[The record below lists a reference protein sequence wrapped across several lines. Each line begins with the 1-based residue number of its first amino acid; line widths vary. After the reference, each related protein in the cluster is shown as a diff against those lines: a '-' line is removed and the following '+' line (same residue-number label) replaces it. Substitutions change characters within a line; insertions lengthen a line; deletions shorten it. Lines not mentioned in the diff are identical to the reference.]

1 MLLQKTGWN
10 VMFVADEFQDGRDFR
25 VQALFQTNCWPR
37 TTGLHNTAPCALICQ
52 FQRNEFL
59 RGIAFSEATE
69 ANSSVYFRLDMR
81 VMEEQCSRDPDFGLQ
96 RLRVEFRQSL
106 NKRLIFQAET
116 QMGRQ
121 AIIVLYIVLMV
132 ATVASMDFLFFRN
145 RFWERLM
152 VNIGI
157 VLVFAAF
164 YLRFLKRP

>member
-1 MLLQKTGWN
+1 
-10 VMFVADEFQDGRDFR
+10 
-25 VQALFQTNCWPR
+25 
-37 TTGLHNTAPCALICQ
+37 
-52 FQRNEFL
+52 
-59 RGIAFSEATE
+59 
-69 ANSSVYFRLDMR
+69 MR